1 MRRPADLDRW
11 RLDRLPARRAA
22 KADAVTGGDIRYL
35 LRLGL
40 DLEEVARRAGRT
52 PLAIQKELEKDDQN
66 DD

>member
-1 MRRPADLDRW
+1 
-11 RLDRLPARRAA
+11 
-22 KADAVTGGDIRYL
+22 VTGGDIRYL